1 MLLENWMSVCVFGR
15 EIASAMVAP
24 SLESSS
30 VFVAVRKGE
39 GTLAVVHAQRV
50 MMLNASDDNNDID
63 TIIIACIR
71 TQ

>member
-1 MLLENWMSVCVFGR
+1 MLLENWMSVCVFAR

-39 GTLAVVHAQRV
+39 GALAVIHTQRV
-50 MMLNASDDNNDID
+50 MMLNASDDNNDLYI
-63 TIIIACIR
+63 CI
-71 TQ
+71 